1 MGKRG
6 GRTAVAI
13 VDGGPPERAEH
24 ANVVERTVYNTAGSA
39 IGKGR
44 RAVSS
49 IERVRGLDDDQ
60 REAAERLRA
69 DYECAV
75 HGVVDRDAPAT
86 ERVQRGRRSMEP
98 TEMQVEASRRL
109 ASARLVLTGFERP
122 VVEAVVCDELT
133 IELVA
138 QLRRMYHAEAKGVL
152 RAGLARL
159 AIAYG
164 ITRRAA

>member
-6 GRTAVAI
+6 NARPAG
-13 VDGGPPERAEH
+13 VDAGPPERERH
-24 ANVVERTVYNTAGSA
+24 GDVVERTVYNQAGSA

-44 RAVSS
+44 RTVTP
-49 IERVRGLDDDQ
+49 IERLRGIDDDQ

-69 DYECAV
+69 DYEAAIF
-75 HGVVDRDAPAT
+75 GVVDRDAPVT
-86 ERVQRGRRSMEP
+86 ERVQLGRRSMEP

-109 ASARLVLTGFERP
+109 ASARLVMTAFERP
-122 VVEAVVCDELT
+122 VVEAVVCGELT
-133 IELVA
+133 IEMVA
-138 QLRRMYHAEAKGVL
+138 QLRRMHHAEARGVL

-159 AIAYG
+159 AVVYG